1 MPGRWVV
8 PSLEML
14 EDRCLLSA
22 VTTVPSLA
30 SANTLTG
37 LADAYMAA
45 LPKENPNIVFLGDSI
60 TSGFAYSSGALVW
73 SAFWAPAGAVD
84 YGVPGQTTQ
93 TLLYQLSLG
102 QLVGIHPSVVVL
114 TIGTNNLW
122 EGDSPQA
129 TAAGIVADVHAI
141 EAYLPA
147 AQVLVLGVPPGG
159 ASPAEAYRLEVS
171 QTNALVI
178 QMLAGDPRATFINI
192 APALEQPDG
201 TISHYTLSDYIHP
214 TILGYLDLTEALAAP
229 IVEAYL
235 MSQMRYQPTL

>member
-1 MPGRWVV
+1 MSARWVV
-8 PSLEML
+8 PSLEVL

-22 VTTVPSLA
+22 VTTVPSITT
-30 SANTLTG
+30 ANALTG
-37 LADAYMAA
+37 LANVYMATQ
-45 LPKENPNIVFLGDSI
+45 PKENPSIVFLGDSV
-60 TSGFAYSSGALVW
+60 TLGFAYSSGALVW
-73 SAFWAPAGAVD
+73 SAFWAPAGAAN
-84 YGVPGQTTQ
+84 YAIPAQTTQ

-122 EGDSPQA
+122 EGDSPQD

-141 EAYLPA
+141 EAYLPD

-178 QMLAGDPRATFINI
+178 QMLAGDPHATFFNI
-192 APALEQPDG
+192 APALEEPDG

-229 IVEAYL
+229 VVEAYL
-235 MSQMRYQPTL
+235 MSQMRHQTTL